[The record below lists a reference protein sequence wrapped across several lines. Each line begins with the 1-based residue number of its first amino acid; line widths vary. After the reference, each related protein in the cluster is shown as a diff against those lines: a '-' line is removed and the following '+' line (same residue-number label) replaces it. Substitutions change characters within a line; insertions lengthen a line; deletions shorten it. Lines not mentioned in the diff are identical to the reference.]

1 MKSPESE
8 AKVQKNN
15 STNTIK
21 SPRWWQRLLLI
32 LLPIALTV
40 GGITI
45 LWRLLARQKN
55 SPPSTTVQQVPVSV
69 KLAEV
74 QFGNI
79 TESSEFIASL
89 QSLRSTSLQANIQGK
104 VSQIFVKEGNQV
116 LAETPLLQID
126 SNNQPI
132 NISNNN
138 TNNTAVLETT
148 QQLQNARTKLQN
160 LEAQRLSLLQKIR
173 LNQEN
178 YEKYSSLAAE
188 GAISR
193 QTKDEY
199 AQKLEA
205 AKTNFKN
212 LEVNI
217 QKGQAVVS
225 KLETAVKSAQVNA
238 SRNIVQTNIP
248 QQIQLYKINAPF
260 KGTVADISVKIG
272 DLVNPSTR
280 VATVTQN
287 QPLEVDIPVSLDKK
301 SELRKGMIVELIDS
315 KGENIGTGKV
325 FFISPED
332 NNTTNTVLV
341 KALFENGK
349 GKMQAGHFAR
359 ARINW
364 NQHSGLQ
371 IPAEAVFS
379 IAGKSFVYV
388 AEKLNS
394 TIPNSQL
401 IAKQKQIKLGKIR
414 DNRYQVI
421 EGLEPGEKVVVSKL
435 LNIKDGEIIMAQ

>member
-238 SRNIVQTNIP
+238 SRNIIQTNIP

>member
-1 MKSPESE
+1 MKPPESQT
-8 AKVQKNN
+8 KFQKNN
-15 STNTIK
+15 SRNTRQ

-32 LLPIALTV
+32 LLPIAFTV

-55 SPPSTTVQQVPVSV
+55 SSSSTTVQQAPVSV
-69 KLAEV
+69 KIAEV

-79 TESSEFIASL
+79 KENSEFIASL

-104 VSQIFVKEGNQV
+104 ISQIFVKEGSQV
-116 LAETPLLQID
+116 LAQTPLLQIN

-138 TNNTAVLETT
+138 SNNTAVLETT
-148 QQLQNARTKLQN
+148 LQLQNARTKLRN
-160 LEAQRLSLLQKIR
+160 LEAQRLFLLQQVR

-205 AKTNFKN
+205 AKTNFNN
-212 LEVNI
+212 LEENI
-217 QKGQAVVS
+217 QKQQATVS
-225 KLETAVKSAQVNA
+225 KLEKAIQSAQANTA
-238 SRNIVQTNIP
+238 KNIVQTNIP
-248 QQIQLYKINAPF
+248 EQLQLYKVNAPF
-260 KGTVADISVKIG
+260 KGTVANISVKIG
-272 DLVNPSTR
+272 DFVNPSTR

-301 SELRKGMIVELIDS
+301 SQLRKGMTVELINS

-325 FFISPED
+325 FFISPEV
-332 NNTTNTVLV
+332 NNNTNTVLV
-341 KALFENGK
+341 KALFENRK
-349 GKMQAGHFAR
+349 GKMQAGQFAR

-364 NQHSGLQ
+364 NQHSGLL
-371 IPAEAVFS
+371 IPKEAVFRV
-379 IAGKSFVYV
+379 AGESFVYV

-394 TIPNSQL
+394 TIANSQFR
-401 IAKQKQIKLGKIR
+401 AKQKQVKLGKII
-414 DNRYQVI
+414 DNKYQEI
-421 EGLEPGEKVVVSKL
+421 EGLQPGEKVVVSKL
-435 LNIKDGEIIMAQ
+435 LNIKDGEIVMAQ